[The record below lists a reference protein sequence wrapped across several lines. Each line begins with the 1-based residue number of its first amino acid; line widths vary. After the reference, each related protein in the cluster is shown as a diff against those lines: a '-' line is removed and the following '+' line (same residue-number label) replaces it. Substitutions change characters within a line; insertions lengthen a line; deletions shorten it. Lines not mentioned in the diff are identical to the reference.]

1 MYVDWGTKE
10 IKFSLYISN
19 WIFFL
24 ISNVPEKQLTVSLII
39 QEKYIYICLRVI
51 VSLKFEI
58 AELPLRT
65 RGAKNKGRNSNV
77 YPLGCS

>member
-1 MYVDWGTKE
+1 M
-10 IKFSLYISN
+10 
-19 WIFFL
+19 
-24 ISNVPEKQLTVSLII
+24 SLII
-39 QEKYIYICLRVI
+39 QEKNIYICLRVI